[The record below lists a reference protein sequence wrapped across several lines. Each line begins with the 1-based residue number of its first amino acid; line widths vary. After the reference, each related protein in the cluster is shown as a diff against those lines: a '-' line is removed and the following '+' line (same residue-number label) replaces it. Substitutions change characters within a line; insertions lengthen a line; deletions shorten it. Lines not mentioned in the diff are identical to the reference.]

1 LNFPEAI
8 DVKLSKP
15 KKEEPEDEEKT
26 SEEDLIGYLGIQGSR
41 VPEGY
46 TQLESY
52 PLKAPFSYAWIFQN
66 DTESNYLYV
75 VDELAMTREE
85 KEACMRLKNILE
97 YELKAPEPEETLE
110 ESFHRQVPG
119 IIENHKI
126 LEETPEIGMRK
137 ILYYLERDLIGFGK
151 IDALM
156 FDPNAEDISCGG
168 VHKPIFLWHRKYENI
183 KTNIVFHDEQEL
195 DDFVTRIVH
204 REGKH
209 VSIAH
214 PIVDLTLPG
223 KHRLAVS
230 FGKETTPAGT
240 TFTIRKFREDPFTI
254 IDLITNETI
263 DETIGA
269 YLWLLMENKMSVMI
283 VGPTGAGKT
292 TALNAIA
299 CLIRPEFKIISVEE
313 VAEINLPQ
321 ENWVS
326 TIARPGFG
334 KDDQG
339 EVTIYDLIKS
349 AVRHR
354 PALII
359 VGEVRGE
366 EAYVLFQALATG
378 HGGLCT
384 MHAEDAETAIKRLTQ
399 PPMNIPSSIIPLM
412 NCVIVVKQIKGP
424 YFLSAER
431 RSSSRRFTQISE
443 IDNAGAIHN
452 IFSWKP
458 SGDIFQQNLE
468 QSVLLAKIA
477 NILDIPMSVVLQE
490 LERRKQLMLRMGEK
504 NLRDFRSVHKALSGS
519 VSLLDAANKDS
530 LEGREE

>member
-1 LNFPEAI
+1 
-8 DVKLSKP
+8 VKIGK
-15 KKEEPEDEEKT
+15 KKEEIEQKEKT
-26 SEEDLIGYLGIQGSR
+26 SEEDLIGYLGIQGAR

-46 TQLESY
+46 TQIESY
-52 PLKAPFSYAWIFQN
+52 PLKPPYSYAWIFQ
-66 DTESNYLYV
+66 DDSEGTYLYV
-75 VDELAMTREE
+75 VDELAMTKEE
-85 KEACMRLKNILE
+85 RDTYKRLKNILE
-97 YELKAPEPEETLE
+97 YELKAPMAEETLAD
-110 ESFHRQVPG
+110 SFHRQLPSIMEDHAKSLEG
-119 IIENHKI
+119 IN
-126 LEETPEIGMRK
+126 EIGKRK

-156 FDPNAEDISCGG
+156 ADQFIEDISCLG
-168 VHKPIFLWHRKYENI
+168 VGKPIYLWHRKYESVR
-183 KTNIVFHDEQEL
+183 TNIAIENEEEL

-204 REGKH
+204 RQGKH

-240 TFTIRKFREDPFTI
+240 SFTIRKFREDPITI
-254 IDLITNETI
+254 VDLIMNETI
-263 DETIGA
+263 DETVGA
-269 YLWLLMENKMSVMI
+269 YLWLLMENKVSVMI

-299 CLIRPEFKIISVEE
+299 CLIKPDFKIISVEE

-334 KDDQG
+334 GDNEG
-339 EVTIYDLIKS
+339 EVSLYDLIKS

-354 PALII
+354 PSLIL

-384 MHAEDAETAIKRLTQ
+384 MHAEDVETAVQRLTQ
-399 PPMNIPSSIIPLM
+399 PPMNIPPSIIPLM
-412 NCVIVVKQIKGP
+412 NCVIVVKQVKIP
-424 YFLSAER
+424 SFVAMER
-431 RSSSRRFTQISE
+431 KVSTRKFVRISE
-443 IDNAGAIHN
+443 LDATGGLHD
-452 IFSWKP
+452 IFSWTA
-458 SGDIFQQNLE
+458 SVDAFQQNLE
-468 QSVLLAKIA
+468 QSYLLAKIA
-477 NILDIPMSVVLQE
+477 RNLDIPPSVVMQE
-490 LERRKQLMLRMGEK
+490 LEKRKQILLKMVEK
-504 NLRDFRSVHKALSGS
+504 NLRDFRSVHKALTN
-519 VSLLDAANKDS
+519 SLNLPDVINKEAS
-530 LEGREE
+530 KEEN